1 MKREDS
7 SLSALRRLPPG
18 AGRFIRFGSVPD
30 QHPAIIP
37 RYREIRRSDAARP
50 VRSAWFPLSFR
61 SAMRCSLNIAIEHCR
76 TPHARF
82 TMIAAPP
89 LFAGLRR
96 MNPISSYALS
106 TARLRASVQRQ
117 QQHEKKVM
125 AQTIPRAP
133 TAACRIRPR
142 FPAEAFHKRC
152 FERIGFQR
160 EAGHLSCRS
169 ITPPRI
175 IPTLRRQ
182 TMRPYRKHHAIA
194 VPARHPSYPPEA
206 RPLLIASRRSTTT
219 TS

>member
-1 MKREDS
+1 MRSVSAACDPRYRSGPGIGCFFDWIPVDAPGSSVEVQMKREDS

-18 AGRFIRFGSVPD
+18 SGHFIRFGSVPD

-61 SAMRCSLNIAIEHCR
+61 SAMRCSLNIAMEHCR

-117 QQHEKKVM
+117 QQHEK
-125 AQTIPRAP
+125 
-133 TAACRIRPR
+133 
-142 FPAEAFHKRC
+142 
-152 FERIGFQR
+152 
-160 EAGHLSCRS
+160 
-169 ITPPRI
+169 
-175 IPTLRRQ
+175 
-182 TMRPYRKHHAIA
+182 
-194 VPARHPSYPPEA
+194 
-206 RPLLIASRRSTTT
+206 
-219 TS
+219 